1 MGMNPIK
8 IKSRKALK
16 FLGLLISAM
25 VIATVSAAV
34 YNYMYIQG
42 TAGILTGT
50 GLQWVKGTDAPTGA
64 TIEGN
69 TVKDLNMTTNEGNP
83 RNYTDCLRIK
93 NNDDTTHD
101 FQLKVTKIVN
111 STTGALG
118 NFTEFNL
125 VVFNNSSVQVAVLNL
140 KVLGS
145 TTATLTI
152 GNLQSWRILFEIIPI
167 STPTA
172 DPKVCF
178 EVELRYV
185 VTP

>member
-1 MGMNPIK
+1 MNVKK
-8 IKSRKALK
+8 IRSKKALK

-25 VIATVSAAV
+25 VIATVSAQV

-42 TAGILTGT
+42 TAGIVTGT
-50 GLQWVKGTDAPTGA
+50 GLEWVKGPDAPAGA
-64 TIEGN
+64 TIDGN
-69 TVKDLNMTTNEGNP
+69 TVKDLNMTTNEGNV

-93 NNDDTTHD
+93 NNDAATHD
-101 FQLKVTKIVN
+101 FTLKVTKIVN

-125 VVFNNSSVQVAVLNL
+125 VVFNNASAQVAVLNL
-140 KVLGS
+140 KVLDT

-152 GNLQSWRILFEIIPI
+152 GNIESWRILFEIIPI

-172 DPKVCF
+172 GAKVCF
-178 EVELRYV
+178 AVELTYEAS
-185 VTP
+185 P